1 MKNWYSIQ
9 AKANTVAE
17 IAIYDEIG
25 AWGVSAKQFIGD
37 LKAIT
42 ASTIKLSINS
52 NGGSVFDALAMY
64 NALRQHPA
72 NIEVTIMGVAASA
85 ASLIAMAGDK
95 IIMPENAFMMIHNPL
110 NMTYGNADDMRE
122 MADVLDKIGASLIA
136 TYAARTGLPDEEIK
150 ALLDAETWMNAD
162 EAVSKGFADEIQPAL
177 KAVASADIGNLPD
190 NVRAALEAPTDAPTE
205 APTED
210 PTEAPT
216 EQPTEAP
223 TLAPAEPDARA
234 LAVSIIAKASA
245 ADIAAYADVFL
256 LDPAITNEQDA
267 DVAITE
273 ASTIVK
279 VCAAAKLPDMA
290 AGMIKARIPL
300 ATVRNRLIEF
310 KAEMDAATH
319 TNNHIPTGNGQ
330 PAAPINVW
338 NKIFPQ
344 RQTKE

>member
-9 AKANTVAE
+9 AKAGKSDTTAE
-17 IAIYDEIG
+17 ISIYDEIG

-64 NALRQHPA
+64 NALRQHPSS
-72 NIEVTIMGVAASA
+72 IEVTVMGVAASA

-110 NMTYGNADDMRE
+110 NMTYGNAEDMRE

-136 TYAARTGLPDEEIK
+136 TYAARTGLPDAEIK

-162 EAVSKGFADEIQPAL
+162 EALAKGFCDEVQVAL

-190 NVRAALEAPTDAPTE
+190 NVRAALEVPTEAPTDAPTE
-205 APTED
+205 APTD
-210 PTEAPT
+210 APT

-223 TLAPAEPDARA
+223 SEPDARA
-234 LAVSIIAKASA
+234 LAVAIIAKASA
-245 ADIAAYADVFL
+245 ANIAAYADVFL
-256 LDPAITNEQDA
+256 LDPAIATEQDA
-267 DVAITE
+267 DAAITE

-290 AGMIKARIPL
+290 AGMIKARVPL
-300 ATVRNRLIEF
+300 ATVRNRLITI
-310 KAEMDAATH
+310 KAELDAATH

-330 PAAPINVW
+330 QAAPINVW